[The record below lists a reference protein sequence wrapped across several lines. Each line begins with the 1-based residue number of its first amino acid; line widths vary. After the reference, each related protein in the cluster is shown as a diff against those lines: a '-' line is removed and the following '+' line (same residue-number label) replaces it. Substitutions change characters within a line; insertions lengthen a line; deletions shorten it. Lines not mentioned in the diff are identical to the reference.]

1 MQSLHASAPPLP
13 ALVRG
18 RRHRLLTWGAV
29 VCGVMILTLIGM
41 DLQWKPFVLGF
52 VAAALPVPLY
62 VALAL
67 WLDRYEPEPPRTL
80 FQTFAWGA
88 TFAVFLAYVANS
100 VTEDLIGAV
109 LGPQAGA
116 LLGSVITAP
125 MVEEL
130 AKGFALFVL
139 YRELKDEFDG
149 VVDGVVYAA
158 MVGLGFAMI
167 ENVQYYGAAFAEGAD
182 SPAAAFVLR
191 GMMSPFAHPLFT
203 SIYGMGLGYRREHHG
218 QRGSWVGPAAG
229 LAGAMG
235 LHALWNLSASL
246 DGWFLMLYMMV
257 MVPAFCGVLWMIY
270 RSLRREGSIV
280 RRHLAS
286 LVDDGVLSP
295 QELECLCVVRTRLEA
310 TARAWRQ
317 GGVRHWR
324 ARRELHRV
332 ASELAFHRWRVAR
345 GITLGPEADAHRDAE
360 YLRRFCELCGAGRA
374 EGAVPD
380 RRAEPR
386 PSPGTPG

>member
-1 MQSLHASAPPLP
+1 
-13 ALVRG
+13 
-18 RRHRLLTWGAV
+18 
-29 VCGVMILTLIGM
+29 MILTLIGM
-41 DLQWKPFVLGF
+41 DLEPRAFALGF
-52 VAAALPVPLY
+52 AAAALPVPLY

-67 WLDRYEPEPPRTL
+67 WLDRFEPEPARTL

-100 VTEDLIGAV
+100 VTEDLIGTV
-109 LGPQAGA
+109 LGPDAGA

-125 MVEEL
+125 VVEEL

-139 YRELKDEFDG
+139 YRELRDEFDG

-182 SPAAAFVLR
+182 SPAAAFMLR

-203 SIYGMGLGYRREHHG
+203 SIYGMGLGYRRERHG
-218 QRGSWVGPAAG
+218 QRGSWVGPVAG

-246 DGWFLMLYMMV
+246 EGWFLALYMMV
-257 MVPAFCGVLWMIY
+257 MVPAFLGVLWMIV

-286 LVDDGVLSP
+286 LVDEGVLTP
-295 QELECLCVVRTRLEA
+295 HELECLCVVRRRLGS

-317 GGVRHWR
+317 GGLRHWR
-324 ARRELHRV
+324 ARRELHRI

-345 GITLGPEADAHRDAE
+345 GITLGDEADAARDAE
-360 YLRRFCELCGAGRA
+360 YLRRFCELCGMGR
-374 EGAVPD
+374 ELGAVPD
-380 RRAEPR
+380 RRAAPR
-386 PSPGTPG
+386 TSPGAPG